1 MGMTKKKKI
10 NYEKSNN
17 TFIDTDHNMNLRV
30 LKRNDEYAI
39 DIEEKASHVA
49 VYSFDEL
56 SQSWI
61 KLEIEGPLFL
71 YRRSKSPFY
80 GCVVMNRLALEHFV
94 TLITSHQTLSKIDN
108 YLMYR
113 DEEHGNTMGIWFYKQ
128 EERDSIAEAWQRFEY
143 PALTSD
149 HTDDTNH
156 LTMLLQRAMSTTDN
170 EHCDINDPLDIEV
183 TISNIIKELPSKGMM
198 SRIEFCHSLVDAI
211 SANELLLDKLY
222 GMYLSSMFRKQ

>member
-1 MGMTKKKKI
+1 MRMTKKKKI

-17 TFIDTDHNMNLRV
+17 SFSDTDHNMNLRV
-30 LKRNDEYAI
+30 LKRKDEYAV

-80 GCVVMNRLALEHFV
+80 GCIVMNRLALEHFV
-94 TLITSHQTLSKIDN
+94 TLITSHQILSKIDN

-113 DEEHGNTMGIWFYKQ
+113 DEEHENTIGLWFYKQ
-128 EERDSIAEAWQRFEY
+128 EERDSIAEAWKRFES
-143 PALTSD
+143 PALLSD
-149 HTDDTNH
+149 HLNDTDH
-156 LTMLLQRAMSTTDN
+156 LTMLLQRAMSTINN
-170 EHCDINDPLDIEV
+170 EHYNTNDSLDIEML
-183 TISNIIKELPSKGMM
+183 ISNIIKELPSKSMM

-211 SANELLLDKLY
+211 SANELLLDELY
-222 GMYLSSMFRKQ
+222 GMYLNDMFRKQ